1 MINTVWRTLMVDSNL
16 TTVKQQVFDYV
27 NAMLGG
33 GMVDVE
39 LDPIHYETALTK
51 SLTKYRQ
58 RSENSVE
65 ESYVTIK
72 LNQDQNVYTLPQEII
87 EVRKIHRRSVGSRLG
102 GLGGSS
108 GGNPI
113 STQTITATAGQTEL
127 TVNYNL
133 LSVATIRVEVNGVAT
148 TNFTTDSGQNTI
160 TLVNPLNAGDVVG
173 IKLFPEGENLGG
185 SLFEPFNL
193 AYTNTYL
200 LAGSGIGG
208 LATYDFFAQQ
218 QELVGRMFGSF
229 MEFTWNQTTSKLT
242 ILQRPR
248 SEEEVML
255 FCYNY
260 RPDDQLL
267 RDYKSQQW
275 LKDYTLASCK
285 YMLGEARS
293 KFATIAGPGGGTSLN
308 GDTLK
313 NEAMQEMEKLEA
325 DLSMAVAG
333 GTGYGFL
340 IG

>member
-1 MINTVWRTLMVDSNL
+1 MADSNL
-16 TTVKQQVFDYV
+16 TTQKQQVFDYV
-27 NAMLGG
+27 NAFLGG

-51 SLTKYRQ
+51 ALTKYRQ

-65 ESYVTIK
+65 ESYITIK
-72 LNQDQNVYTLPQEII
+72 FEENQNVYTLPHEII
-87 EVRKIHRRSVGSRLG
+87 EVRKIYRRSIGSRLG
-102 GLGGSS
+102 GS
-108 GGNPI
+108 
-113 STQTITATAGQTEL
+113 A
-127 TVNYNL
+127 
-133 LSVATIRVEVNGVAT
+133 
-148 TNFTTDSGQNTI
+148 D
-160 TLVNPLNAGDVVG
+160 
-173 IKLFPEGENLGG
+173 GG

-229 MEFTWNQTTSKLT
+229 IEFKWNTTTKKLT

-248 SEEEVML
+248 ADEEVLM

-260 RPDDQLL
+260 RPDMQLL
-267 RDYKSQQW
+267 DDYKAQQW
-275 LKDYTLASCK
+275 IKDYTLASCK

-293 KFATIAGPGGGTSLN
+293 KFSTIVGPGGGTTLN

-313 NEAMQEMEKLEA
+313 AEAQTEMEKLEM
-325 DLSMAVAG
+325 DLAMAVAG